1 MNIRVMTGAL
11 FLASIGLVGCVG
23 TRVHFEDVPLD
34 KVDLSRGHKVTA
46 EASGFHLFE
55 VIPLGVNGRQA
66 RAYERMKNEAPFEY
80 LTDIKVQDSWLWI
93 WIGIKYSTT
102 MSATAYPLKT
112 TVLPYSPSSPS
123 PTTQSLAQK
132 LEEIKSLHD
141 KGVLTD
147 AEYDIARKKIL
158 GI

>member
-1 MNIRVMTGAL
+1 MKIRVMTGAL
-11 FLASIGLVGCVG
+11 FLVSAGLVGCVG
-23 TRVHFEDVPLD
+23 TSVQLDDVPLD
-34 KVDLSRGHKVTA
+34 KVDLSRGHKVMG

-80 LTDIKVQDSWLWI
+80 LTDIRVQDSWLWI
-93 WIGIKYSTT
+93 WVGIKYSTA

-112 TVLPYSPSSPS
+112 AALPASPS
-123 PTTQSLAQK
+123 PATQSLTQR
-132 LEEIKSLHD
+132 LEEIKGLHD

-147 AEYDIARKKIL
+147 AEYEVARKKIL